1 MNLVVL
7 AALLQLGSI
16 VCRGLATDRWPLGN
30 MYEFTSAVCLAAVV
44 TWLVVLRRLPALRAV
59 ALFVLLP
66 VVILLF
72 LAGTVLYA
80 RAAPVVP
87 ALRSYW
93 LVVHVTTITIS
104 SGLLLVPGVA
114 SLLFL
119 LRRSGRGGALVE
131 RLPSAAALDRLA
143 YRTTIVAFPLYTFG
157 VIAGA
162 IWAEAAWGRFW
173 GWDPKETVAFVA
185 WVVYAAYLH
194 ARATAGWRSGRAAWI
209 NVAGLAVVLFNLFFI
224 NMVVAGLHSY
234 AGSDDG
240 WPPSLAVRDP
250 APRPASRPSGTT
262 RLPSDSVGKQCVV
275 RGGPV
280 VTQGEPDPEH
290 PDGSVGRYVR
300 EQWSTDATARRSRRR
315 PSSTLSPPPTTPR
328 HATPAAG
335 LEVVPPEAA
344 ARRGRPRRPS
354 SETERAP
361 GRTSSPDGAGAATP
375 ELPRTG
381 PADAGLRRARSGPS
395 GRDASARLAET
406 PPDAQRPIRATRRP
420 ALGRR
425 RPAPDPAD
433 PAARRRPLG
442 RPRRRGRPGG
452 AAGPQRP
459 GELRL
464 RGAGSISRRTCR
476 RPGCCARRSARRSPA
491 GGGWCTCCP
500 AG

>member
-1 MNLVVL
+1 MNDVVLAIYSDRLFMAAVGVYVLAMALHAAEYAALRSAYEPAAVPVAVGVAASPEGETGAPPDTPVPGRPVRSRADRFGGAAANLVVL

-16 VCRGLATDRWPLGN
+16 VTRGLAADRWPLGN

-44 TWLVVLRRLPALRAV
+44 TWLVVLRRVPALRVV

-93 LVVHVTTITIS
+93 LVVHVTTITVS
-104 SGLLLVPGVA
+104 SGLLLVPGIA
-114 SLLFL
+114 SLLYL
-119 LRRSGRGGALVE
+119 LRRSASGGALVD

-234 AGSDDG
+234 AG
-240 WPPSLAVRDP
+240 L
-250 APRPASRPSGTT
+250 
-262 RLPSDSVGKQCVV
+262 
-275 RGGPV
+275 
-280 VTQGEPDPEH
+280 
-290 PDGSVGRYVR
+290 
-300 EQWSTDATARRSRRR
+300 
-315 PSSTLSPPPTTPR
+315 
-328 HATPAAG
+328 
-335 LEVVPPEAA
+335 
-344 ARRGRPRRPS
+344 
-354 SETERAP
+354 
-361 GRTSSPDGAGAATP
+361 
-375 ELPRTG
+375 
-381 PADAGLRRARSGPS
+381 
-395 GRDASARLAET
+395 
-406 PPDAQRPIRATRRP
+406 
-420 ALGRR
+420 
-425 RPAPDPAD
+425 
-433 PAARRRPLG
+433 
-442 RPRRRGRPGG
+442 
-452 AAGPQRP
+452 
-459 GELRL
+459 
-464 RGAGSISRRTCR
+464 
-476 RPGCCARRSARRSPA
+476 
-491 GGGWCTCCP
+491 
-500 AG
+500 